1 MKKQLFAFL
10 ILFNFNGFA
19 QEHFTGLTNSS
30 RVGIITVGMNPA
42 ELSNLANKFEFNTF
56 GTSINVSNNKIG
68 FNDIIDGKDLKNL
81 LFIGTDPVNMRLDA
95 EVYGPSVAFKLL
107 KWGFAVTT
115 KANGKLNVIDVDVNL
130 GDALINKAQNDL
142 LTTGGTTISNSNNQ
156 RLVGTTWGEVGLS
169 VARSIINSEDNKF
182 SVGATFKLLF
192 PGSYSNLGI
201 SAFNGTIYKNTTVV
215 NGTPLN
221 AIYLKDS
228 NANLNF
234 AYSGNLADSFTNFND
249 YSKSIFGGLN
259 GFMGDI
265 GVNYQRKDKSIVDV
279 LKSNNKYK
287 VNLGLSIKNIGSM
300 TFKNDNN
307 YSTDYKLNV
316 GNPGINI
323 EDFSGI
329 DNLNQVENKLI
340 AKGVLDKTNANKKD
354 FTVKLPTTFV
364 AYADI
369 KVISK
374 IYVSGYYQKKLSN
387 DSDND
392 QITAQDIITVTPRI
406 NLGLFEAF
414 VPLTQS
420 EISGFNAGF
429 GFRLGG
435 FYLGS
440 GSIISA
446 GLNNKNSKQADIY
459 TGFRWAFL

>member
-1 MKKQLFAFL
+1 MKSKIL
-10 ILFNFNGFA
+10 ILALFFNFVLVA

-42 ELSNLANKFEFNTF
+42 ELSNLANKFEINTF
-56 GTSINVSNNKIG
+56 GTSINVANNKIG
-68 FNDIIDGKDLKNL
+68 FNDIIAGKNLKDLI
-81 LFIGTDPVNMRLDA
+81 FIGNDPVNMRLDA
-95 EVYGPSVAFKLL
+95 EVYGPSVALKIL
-107 KWGFAVTT
+107 KWGFALTT
-115 KANGKLNVIDVDVNL
+115 KANGKLNIVDVDVNL
-130 GDALINKAQNDL
+130 GDALVNKAQNDL
-142 LTTGGTTISNSNNQ
+142 LTTNGTTISNLNNQ

-169 VARSIINSEDNKF
+169 VARSIIDTENNKF

-201 SAFNGTIYKNTTVV
+201 SAFNGTIYKNTTD
-215 NGTPLN
+215 NI
-221 AIYLKDS
+221 IYLKDA

-265 GVNYQRKDKSIVDV
+265 GVNYQRKDKSIVDL
-279 LKSNNKYK
+279 LKNPNKYK
-287 VNLGLSIKNIGSM
+287 INIGASIKNIGSM

-307 YSTDYKLNV
+307 YATNYRLEVPNSTASYSGLNL
-316 GNPGINI
+316 
-323 EDFSGI
+323 EDFSGV
-329 DNLNQVENKLI
+329 DNLSQVENILI
-340 AKGVLDKTNANKKD
+340 AKGVLDKTTANKKD

-374 IYVSGYYQKKLSN
+374 LYVSGYYQKKLTN
-387 DSDND
+387 DADND
-392 QITAQDIITVTPRI
+392 QITAQNIITVTPRI
-406 NLGLFEAF
+406 NLGLFEAYI
-414 VPLTQS
+414 PLSQS

-440 GSIISA
+440 ASLLSA
-446 GLNNKNSKQADIY
+446 GFNKENSKQADIY

>member
-1 MKKQLFAFL
+1 MKKHLFAFL
-10 ILFNFNGFA
+10 ILLNLNSFA
-19 QEHFTGLTNSS
+19 QEHFTGLINSS
-30 RVGIITVGMNPA
+30 RVGIITASMNPA
-42 ELSNLANKFEFNTF
+42 ELSNLGNKIEINTF

-68 FNDIIDGKDLKNL
+68 FNDIIDGKNLKNL
-81 LFIGTDPVNMRLDA
+81 IFIGNDPVNMRLDA
-95 EVYGPSVAFKLL
+95 EIYGPSASLKIM
-107 KWGFAVTT
+107 KWGLAITT
-115 KANGKLNVIDVDVNL
+115 KANGKLNVVNADVNL
-130 GDALINKAQNDL
+130 GDALINKAVNDL
-142 LTTGGTTISNSNNQ
+142 ITTGETKISNTNNQ
-156 RLVGTTWGEVGLS
+156 RLVGTTWGEIGLS
-169 VARSIINSEDNKF
+169 AARTIIDSEDNKF

-201 SAFNGTIYKNTTVV
+201 SAFNGTIYKNTNVV
-215 NGTPLN
+215 NGSPLN
-221 AIYLKDS
+221 QIYLKDA

-249 YSKSIFGGLN
+249 YSKSVFGGLN

-265 GVNYQRKDKSIVDV
+265 GVNYQRKDKSIADV
-279 LKSNNKYK
+279 LKSINKYK
-287 VNLGLSIKNIGSM
+287 INIGASIKNIGSM

-316 GNPGINI
+316 GNPGISL
-323 EDFSGI
+323 EDFAGV
-329 DNLNQVENKLI
+329 DNLNQVENKLFPT
-340 AKGVLDKTNANKKD
+340 ANPNKKD

-387 DSDND
+387 DDDND
-392 QITAQDIITVTPRI
+392 QITGQNIITVTPRL
-406 NLGLFEAF
+406 NLGLFEAYI
-414 VPLTQS
+414 PLTQS

-435 FYLGS
+435 FYIGS

-446 GLNNKNSKQADIY
+446 GLNKENSKQADFY
-459 TGFRWAFL
+459 TGFRWGFL